1 MQNNIINRIL
11 YHQVIRHKS
20 ASSLAAAVVGRNSCT
35 SPCIPLFRIPKKN
48 NFHTS
53 RYYNSSSIIS
63 NSSNNSNNKSSF
75 IHNSN
80 KTNSFIRTSN
90 DKQVIRDLFLSF
102 ATPNDDSD
110 TCEPSLDVHNLRDLL
125 LAIGECP
132 SNDKLQQLIQT
143 VDKDGDGSIDYEEFI
158 AGCDTILGSD
168 NNSSS
173 SSTNE
178 DTLDLIDMFHMLD
191 ADGSGDI
198 SVDELSNMLSTA
210 GVAISKEDAQEIMDT
225 ADSNGDSKIDLEEFL
240 ELMSNE
246 KLTSIHMRIKTAF
259 RVCLMMGGPGS
270 GKGTLCDKLIEHAK
284 VQHFSSG
291 EALREE
297 IASGSPLSKSI
308 EQTMKEG
315 KLLPSCTIIALVKK
329 QLRRYPGALVVLDG
343 FPRSRKNF
351 QDFVDILG
359 TPEFVI
365 SVDVPDDV
373 MIARILKRAETS
385 GRADDN
391 IDTAQLRIKT

>member
-1 MQNNIINRIL
+1 
-11 YHQVIRHKS
+11 
-20 ASSLAAAVVGRNSCT
+20 
-35 SPCIPLFRIPKKN
+35 
-48 NFHTS
+48 
-53 RYYNSSSIIS
+53 
-63 NSSNNSNNKSSF
+63 
-75 IHNSN
+75 
-80 KTNSFIRTSN
+80 
-90 DKQVIRDLFLSF
+90 
-102 ATPNDDSD
+102 
-110 TCEPSLDVHNLRDLL
+110 LRDLL

-143 VDKDGDGSIDYEEFI
+143 VDKDGDGIIDYEEFI
-158 AGCDTILGSD
+158 AGCDAILGGSH
-168 NNSSS
+168 SSS
-173 SSTNE
+173 SSGTNE
-178 DTLDLIDMFHMLD
+178 DTLDLIEIFHMLD

-198 SVDELSNMLSTA
+198 SMEELSNMLSTA
-210 GVAISKEDAQEIMDT
+210 GVAISEEDAQEIMDT
-225 ADSNGDSKIDLEEFL
+225 ADRNGDGRIDLEEFL
-240 ELMSNE
+240 ELMTNE
-246 KLTSIHMRIKTAF
+246 KLTSIHLRIATAF

-343 FPRSRKNF
+343 FPRSWKNYK
-351 QDFVDILG
+351 DFVDILG

-365 SVDVPDDV
+365 SVDVSDEE
-373 MIARILKRAETS
+373 MISRILKRGATS

>member
-1 MQNNIINRIL
+1 MQNNISRIL
-11 YHQVIRHKS
+11 YRQAIKQQS
-20 ASSLAAAVVGRNSCT
+20 ASSLAAVVVSRRST
-35 SPCIPLFRIPKKN
+35 SATTSSTFPSSLNRIPRKN
-48 NFHTS
+48 FFH
-53 RYYNSSSIIS
+53 RCYNSSSIIS
-63 NSSNNSNNKSSF
+63 NINSDNK
-75 IHNSN
+75 
-80 KTNSFIRTSN
+80 NSFIRTSN
-90 DKQVIRDLFLSF
+90 DEQVIRDLFLSF
-102 ATPNDDSD
+102 ATQNDDSD
-110 TCEPSLDVHNLRDLL
+110 TEPSLDVHDLRDLL

-158 AGCDTILGSD
+158 AGCDAILGGSSG
-168 NNSSS
+168 NSSS
-173 SSTNE
+173 SGTNE
-178 DTLDLIDMFHMLD
+178 DTLDLIEIFHMLD

-198 SVDELSNMLSTA
+198 SMEELSNMLSTA
-210 GVAISKEDAQEIMDT
+210 GVAISEEDSQEIMDT
-225 ADSNGDSKIDLEEFL
+225 ADRNGDGRIDLDEFL
-240 ELMSNE
+240 DLMTNE

-259 RVCLMMGGPGS
+259 RVALVMGGPGS
-270 GKGTLCDKLIEHAK
+270 GKGTLCDKLIKHAK

-343 FPRSRKNF
+343 FPRSRENYE
-351 QDFVDILG
+351 DFVDILG

-365 SVDVPDDV
+365 SVDVSDEE
-373 MIARILKRAETS
+373 MISRILKRGESS

>member
-1 MQNNIINRIL
+1 MQNNTAAKIL
-11 YHQVIRHKS
+11 YHQVIRYKS
-20 ASSLAAAVVGRNSCT
+20 SSSLAAAVVSRSSCT
-35 SPCIPLFRIPKKN
+35 SPCIPSLNWIPKKK
-48 NFHTS
+48 NFYTC

-63 NSSNNSNNKSSF
+63 NNNNNK
-75 IHNSN
+75 
-80 KTNSFIRTSN
+80 NSFIRTSN
-90 DKQVIRDLFLSF
+90 DEQVIRDLFLSF
-102 ATPNDDSD
+102 ATQNDDSD
-110 TCEPSLDVHNLRDLL
+110 TCEPSLDVHDLRDLL
-125 LAIGECP
+125 LAFGECP

-158 AGCDTILGSD
+158 AGCDAILGGSH
-168 NNSSS
+168 SSS
-173 SSTNE
+173 SGTNE
-178 DTLDLIDMFHMLD
+178 DTLDLIEIFHMLD

-198 SVDELSNMLSTA
+198 SMEELSNMLSTA
-210 GVAISKEDAQEIMDT
+210 GVAISEEDAQEIMDT
-225 ADSNGDSKIDLEEFL
+225 ADRNGDGRIDLDEFL
-240 ELMSNE
+240 DLMTNE

-259 RVCLMMGGPGS
+259 RVALVMGGPGS

-343 FPRSRKNF
+343 FPRSRKNYK
-351 QDFVDILG
+351 DFVDILG

-365 SVDVPDDV
+365 SVDVSDEE
-373 MIARILKRAETS
+373 MISRILKRGESS

-391 IDTAQLRIKT
+391 IETAQLRIKT